1 MLRQV
6 IYRSAPVIFVPKP
19 DSKARVCKIQKVVL
33 PKESNLPIAKVPR
46 KLSLSEAE
54 FLRPARL
61 HFVSHRE
68 ILSGSQIKRTETF
81 EDTNPREHARLFV
94 IKCQVCSHIC
104 DFTCRARDA
113 EEKAIKVE
121 TLNEL
126 IRFIM
131 DGQSA
136 KKLTS
141 EMIAVLFSMVRNN
154 IQRCF
159 PYVKALSKSDIPVDD
174 EWEHVE
180 RVYKVLI
187 TILESKDV
195 RLGCLQS
202 HINESFVNLI
212 FKNVAAPDPREQRL
226 CCVCLCR
233 IMDKFFGARKLIVA
247 KTNGFLKKCLYESRV
262 EQCLPCFL
270 RFYLEV
276 IEFSK
281 PSFSS
286 GFLTRVILP
295 FINSDMF
302 PAFRET
308 FDELMHVFFEQDVK
322 LVATFLRY
330 SVRHWPFRNAEK
342 QSALL
347 RVVKDALL
355 EYGRFVPKDCME
367 LVLARIAGLFNDMA
381 EDLSQ
386 QSLALIAD
394 GRMAG
399 VLTRNGK
406 GAVKMLIEC
415 ATRASTEHW
424 LPSTREKALDVL
436 NRMKSEFLC
445 PDEETGDGVTADR
458 EETWKIVR
466 DTAEDKMTG

>member
-6 IYRSAPVIFVPKP
+6 IYRSAPVIFIPKP
-19 DSKARVCKIQKVVL
+19 DSKAKVCKIQKVVL

-54 FLRPARL
+54 FLKPARL

-68 ILSGSQIKRTETF
+68 VLNGSQIKRTETF

-94 IKCQVCSHIC
+94 MKCQVCSNIC
-104 DFTCRARDA
+104 DFASRTNDV

-136 KKLTS
+136 KKVTS
-141 EMIAVLFSMVRNN
+141 EMIAVLFSMIRKN
-154 IQRCF
+154 IHRSF
-159 PYVKALSKSDIPVDD
+159 PYIKALSKSDIPVDD
-174 EWEHVE
+174 EWEHIE

-202 HINESFVNLI
+202 HVNESFVNLI
-212 FKNVAAPDPREQRL
+212 FKNVAAPDPREQRI

-247 KTNGFLKKCLYESRV
+247 KTNGFLKKCLYDPRL

-295 FINSDMF
+295 FIKSDMF

-308 FDELMHVFFEQDVK
+308 FDELMRVFFEQDTK
-322 LVATFLRY
+322 LVSTFLRY

-347 RVVKDALL
+347 QVVRHALF

-367 LVLARIAGLFNDMA
+367 IILARIAELFNDMT

-415 ATRASTEHW
+415 ATRASTDHW
-424 LPSTREKALDVL
+424 LQATREKALDVV
-436 NRMKSEFLC
+436 NRMKSEFLG
-445 PDEETGDGVTADR
+445 PDEETGKEAMNDR
-458 EETWKIVR
+458 ENTWKIVR
-466 DTAEDKMTG
+466 DAAEDKMS